1 MEKIIHSAILNFDN
15 IFSSS
20 VKDEVDEEKGK
31 KVKTLIQSLK
41 KDYDIFSEEY
51 MIAQIAIICCNLN
64 MLRKDEIITKDFIN
78 KIAQSIYD
86 HIRYV
91 SIEDLK
97 QNPIFDELLNINL

>member
-1 MEKIIHSAILNFDN
+1 MEKVIHSAILNFDN

-20 VKDEVDEEKGK
+20 LKDEVDEEKRE
-31 KVKTLIQSLK
+31 KVKALIQSLN

-64 MLRKDEIITKDFIN
+64 MLHKDGIITRDFIH

-86 HIRYV
+86 HIKYV
-91 SIEDLK
+91 RLDDLK
-97 QNPIFDELLNINL
+97 QNPIFDELLINNL